1 MLDLLPREIAIIGCI
16 VTYKFVTGKR
26 ALSRDAIFRLNRDA
40 TAMIDNRKPTIV
52 SIVGAIM
59 IGVIVIGP
67 CHAIA
72 QGEGASPG
80 KLVVGTMNMPPFLIK
95 GEDGHWEGLGIE
107 LWQAVAREL
116 GVKYELRE
124 YTRVESLMDDVLSG
138 KIDIIP
144 AMAVT
149 ETNEV
154 ILDFSRQYLRSGL
167 AIAIS
172 AKESGSRL
180 LRLAGRLAVT
190 DILMMLGLLLLLSLV
205 AGIVVW
211 MFEGRLNSQFH
222 GNIVQGAGHGL
233 WWAVVTLTT
242 VGYGDK
248 APKTLGGR
256 LTALIWMFSS
266 IFLIASFT
274 AAITTTLT
282 VGELGGKIRG
292 FEDLPDV
299 RVGALAQ
306 SEGPHFLKKNG
317 ITSQQF
323 ENVRDGLQALVDK
336 NIDAFV
342 FDESVLKYM
351 AKKEFAGKVA
361 VLPHTFGH
369 YYVGMGM
376 RTDSPLKEQI
386 NLSLLRIIAGDEWEK
401 LEARYIGIRP

>member
-1 MLDLLPREIAIIGCI
+1 MNAILHSIGGTTI
-16 VTYKFVTGKR
+16 
-26 ALSRDAIFRLNRDA
+26 
-40 TAMIDNRKPTIV
+40 MIDKQKTTIV
-52 SIVGAIM
+52 SILGAIM
-59 IGVIVIGP
+59 IGVIVLGP

-95 GEDGHWEGLGIE
+95 AGDGHWEGLGVE

-124 YTRVESLMDDVLSG
+124 YTRVDSLMEGVHAG

-149 ETNEV
+149 EANEV

-167 AIAIS
+167 SIAIS
-172 AKESGSRL
+172 AKESGSGL
-180 LRLAGRLAVT
+180 LRFAKRLAVT
-190 DILMMLGLLLLLSLV
+190 DILMMLGLLLLLSLM

-211 MFEGRLNSQFH
+211 LFEGRRNSEFH

-266 IFLIASFT
+266 IFLIATFT

-292 FEDLPDV
+292 LEDLAGV

-306 SEGPHFLKKNG
+306 SEGFHFLNENG
-317 ITSQQF
+317 ITSQPF
-323 ENVRDGLQALVDK
+323 ENVREGLQALVDE
-336 NIDAFV
+336 NIGAFV

-351 AKKEFAGKVA
+351 AKKEFAGEVA
-361 VLPHTFGH
+361 ILPHTFDQ

-376 RTDSPLKEQI
+376 PTDSPLKEQI
-386 NLSLLRIIAGDEWEK
+386 NLALLRIIAGDEWEK
-401 LEARYIGIRP
+401 LVARYIGIHP

>member
-1 MLDLLPREIAIIGCI
+1 MM
-16 VTYKFVTGKR
+16 GKQKLKI
-26 ALSRDAIFRLNRDA
+26 LS
-40 TAMIDNRKPTIV
+40 T
-52 SIVGAIM
+52 VGAIM
-59 IGVIVIGP
+59 IAVIVLGP
-67 CHAIA
+67 CLTLT
-72 QGEGASPG
+72 QVEGASLG

-124 YTRVESLMDDVLSG
+124 YTSLESIWEDVQAG

-144 AMAVT
+144 ALAVT

-154 ILDFSRQYLRSGL
+154 ILDFSREYLRSGL
-167 AIAIS
+167 SIAVP

-180 LRLAGRLAVT
+180 LRFAGRLAVT
-190 DILMMLGLLLLLSLV
+190 DILAMLGLLLLLSLL

-211 MFEGRLNSQFH
+211 LFEGRRNSEFD
-222 GNIVQGAGHGL
+222 GNIVQGAGNGL

-248 APKTLGGR
+248 APQTPGGR

-292 FEDLPDV
+292 LEDLPGV
-299 RVGALAQ
+299 RVGALTK
-306 SEGPHFLKKNG
+306 SEGFFFLTRNG
-317 ITSQQF
+317 ITSQPF
-323 ENVRDGLQALVDK
+323 ENARDGLQALVDK

-342 FDESVLKYM
+342 FDETILRYM
-351 AKKEFAGKVA
+351 AKKEFAGEVA
-361 VLPHTFGH
+361 VLPVTFDN
-369 YYVGMGM
+369 YYVGMAM
-376 RTDSPLKEQI
+376 PTDSPLKEQI
-386 NLSLLRIIAGDEWEK
+386 NRALLRIIAGDEWDK
-401 LEARYIGIRP
+401 LVARYIGIRP

>member
-1 MLDLLPREIAIIGCI
+1 
-16 VTYKFVTGKR
+16 
-26 ALSRDAIFRLNRDA
+26 
-40 TAMIDNRKPTIV
+40 MIDKRETTIV
-52 SIVGAIM
+52 SIVSAIM
-59 IGVIVIGP
+59 IGVIVLGP
-67 CHAIA
+67 FQAIA
-72 QGEGASPG
+72 QEQKTSPE
-80 KLVVGTMNMPPFLIK
+80 KLVVGTMNMPPLLIK
-95 GEDGHWEGLGIE
+95 TGDGHWEGLGIE

-116 GVKYELRE
+116 GVKYEFRE
-124 YTRVESLMDDVLSG
+124 YTRVESLLEDIKAE

-167 AIAIS
+167 SIAIS

-180 LRLAGRLAVT
+180 LRFAGRLAIT
-190 DILMMLGLLLLLSLV
+190 DILLMLGLLLLLSLM
-205 AGIVVW
+205 AGIIVW
-211 MFEGRLNSQFH
+211 LFEGRRNSEFH

-266 IFLIASFT
+266 IFLLASFT

-292 FEDLPDV
+292 LEDLQDV

-306 SEGPHFLKKNG
+306 SEGFYFLKKSG
-317 ITSQQF
+317 ITPQQF

-361 VLPHTFGH
+361 LLPHTFDH

-386 NLSLLRIIAGDEWEK
+386 NLALLRIIAGDEWEK
-401 LEARYIGIRP
+401 LVARYIGIRP